1 MTASVINIDLDK
13 TTEVS
18 DDDLRFE
25 DVVLLDEE
33 VKK

>member
-13 TTEVS
+13 TTEVL